1 MRGLFRRESVMPRV
15 FLLLFVLLPSLALA
29 QAPPPPLVVGR
40 AWVIADVSS
49 GQILAAEK
57 ADERFEPA
65 SLTKVM
71 TAYLVFT
78 ALKEKK
84 LTLEDQVTVSEKA
97 WRAPGSRMFIE
108 PKKPVSVDDLIRGM
122 IVQSGND
129 ACIALAE
136 RVAGS
141 EEAFA
146 GMMNREAER
155 LGMKNTKYMNV
166 SGLPDPQHYS
176 TARDLYLLASALIRD
191 FPEQYALYY
200 SLREFRYNAIT
211 QVNRNRLLW
220 LDNTVDGMK
229 TGFTEAAGY
238 CLIASSR
245 RGPRRL
251 LSVLLGSTAESTR
264 AQESQKL
271 LNWGFQF
278 FDAVRLYAAGAP
290 VKDIEVWKGAKG
302 ALKAGF
308 RNDLVVAV
316 PKGQGEKLKAELLSL
331 SPLVAPVNEGDR
343 VGNLRVTLEGKP
355 LGEYPVVALEAVPAA
370 GIFGRAW
377 DTLRLWFK

>member
-1 MRGLFRRESVMPRV
+1 MLRRFLFLILAFPM
-15 FLLLFVLLPSLALA
+15 LALA
-29 QAPPPPLVVGR
+29 QAPVDWVTRPSVVGR
-40 AWVIADVSS
+40 AWVVADVSS

-57 ADERFEPA
+57 PDERFEPA
-65 SLTKVM
+65 SLTKLM
-71 TAYLVFT
+71 TAYVVFN

-84 LTLEDQVTVSEKA
+84 LALGDQISVSEKA

-108 PKKPVSVDDLIRGM
+108 PRMPVTVDELIRGM

-136 RVAGS
+136 RIAGS

-146 GMMNREAER
+146 GLMNREAER
-155 LGMKNTKYMNV
+155 LGMKNTKYMNA
-166 SGLPDPQHYS
+166 SGLPDPQHYA
-176 TARDLYLLASALIRD
+176 TARDLYLLAAALIRD
-191 FPEQYALYY
+191 FPEQYAQYY
-200 SLREFRYNAIT
+200 SLREYRYNGIT

-238 CLIASSR
+238 CLVASSK

-251 LSVLLGSTAESTR
+251 LTVLLGSTSESTR

-278 FDAVRLYAAGAP
+278 FDAVRLYAGGAA
-290 VKDIEVWKGAKG
+290 VKEIEIWKGTKPV
-302 ALKAGF
+302 LKAGF

-331 SPLVAPVNEGDR
+331 SPLVAPVADGGR
-343 VGNLRVTLEGKP
+343 VGNLRVTLDGKL
-355 LGEYPVVALEAVPAA
+355 LGEYPVVALEGVPLA
-370 GIFGRAW
+370 GFFGRAW
-377 DTLRLWFK
+377 DTLRLWLK

>member
-1 MRGLFRRESVMPRV
+1 MPRR
-15 FLLLFVLLPSLALA
+15 FLLVLLALPLLALA
-29 QAPPPPLVVGR
+29 QVPQPPQVIGR
-40 AWVIADVSS
+40 AWVVADVSS

-57 ADERFEPA
+57 PDERFEPA
-65 SLTKVM
+65 SLTKLM
-71 TAYLVFT
+71 TAYLVFA

-84 LTLEDQVTVSEKA
+84 LALEDQVGVSEKA

-108 PKKPVSVDDLIRGM
+108 PKRPVTVDELIRGM
-122 IVQSGND
+122 VVQSGND

-136 RVAGS
+136 RIAGS

-146 GMMNREAER
+146 GLMNREAER
-155 LGMKNTKYMNV
+155 LGMKNSKYMNA

-191 FPEQYALYY
+191 FPEQYAQYY
-200 SLREFRYNAIT
+200 SQREYRYNGIT

-238 CLIASSR
+238 CLVASSK

-251 LSVLLGSTAESTR
+251 LSVLLGSTSESTR

-278 FDAVRLYAAGAP
+278 FDAVRLYAGGAP
-290 VKDIEVWKGAKG
+290 VKEIEVFKGAKP

-308 RNDLVVAV
+308 RSDLVVAV
-316 PKGQGEKLKAELLSL
+316 PKGQGDKLKAELLSL
-331 SPLVAPVNEGDR
+331 SPLVAPVAAGAR

-355 LGEYPVVALEAVPAA
+355 VGEYPVVALEAVAEA
-370 GIFGRAW
+370 GFFGRAW
-377 DTLRLWFK
+377 DTLRLWLK

>member
-1 MRGLFRRESVMPRV
+1 MLRKFFSLI
-15 FLLLFVLLPSLALA
+15 LLFPLLVLA
-29 QAPPPPLVVGR
+29 QTPQPPQVIGR
-40 AWVIADVSS
+40 AWVLADVSS

-65 SLTKVM
+65 SLTKIM
-71 TAYLVFT
+71 TAYVVFG

-84 LTLEDQVTVSEKA
+84 LRLEEQLSVSEKA

-108 PKKPVSVDDLIRGM
+108 PRKPVSADELIRGM

-136 RVAGS
+136 RIAGS

-146 GMMNREAER
+146 GTMNREAER
-155 LGMKNTKYMNV
+155 LGMKNTKFMNA

-191 FPEQYALYY
+191 FPEQYAQYY
-200 SLREFRYNAIT
+200 SLREYRYNGIT
-211 QVNRNRLLW
+211 QPNRNRLLW
-220 LDNTVDGMK
+220 LDSTVDGMK

-238 CLIASSR
+238 CLFASSK

-251 LSVLLGSTAESTR
+251 LSVLLGSTSESTR

-278 FDAVRLYAAGAP
+278 FDAVRLYAGGAA
-290 VKDIEVWKGAKG
+290 VKEIEIWKGTKNS
-302 ALKAGF
+302 LKAGF
-308 RNDLVVAV
+308 RNDLVIAV

-331 SPLVAPVNEGDR
+331 SPLLAPVAEGGR
-343 VGNLRVTLEGKP
+343 VGNLRVTLDGKP
-355 LGEYPVVALEAVPAA
+355 LGEYPVVALEAVPEA
-370 GIFGRAW
+370 GFFGRAW
-377 DTLRLWFK
+377 DTLRLWLK

>member
-1 MRGLFRRESVMPRV
+1 MLRKFFALI
-15 FLLLFVLLPSLALA
+15 LLLPLLALA
-29 QAPPPPLVVGR
+29 QAPQPPQVIGR
-40 AWVIADVSS
+40 AWVVADVSS

-65 SLTKVM
+65 SLTKLM
-71 TAYLVFT
+71 TAYLVFA

-84 LTLEDQVTVSEKA
+84 LALEDQLSVSEKA

-108 PKKPVSVDDLIRGM
+108 PKKPVNVDDLIRGM

-136 RVAGS
+136 RIAGS

-155 LGMKNTKYMNV
+155 LGMKNSKFMNA

-176 TARDLYLLASALIRD
+176 TARDLYLLAGALIRD
-191 FPEQYALYY
+191 FPAQYAQYY
-200 SLREFRYNAIT
+200 SLREFRYNGIT
-211 QVNRNRLLW
+211 QPNRNRLLW
-220 LDNTVDGMK
+220 LDSTVDGMK

-238 CLIASSR
+238 CLVASSK

-251 LSVLLGSTAESTR
+251 LSVLLGSTSESTR

-278 FDAVRLYAAGAP
+278 FDAVRLYAGGAA
-290 VKDIEVWKGAKG
+290 VKEIEVWKGAKNS
-302 ALKAGF
+302 LKAGF
-308 RNDLVVAV
+308 RNDLVIAV

-331 SPLVAPVNEGDR
+331 SPLVAPVAEGGR
-343 VGNLRVTLEGKP
+343 VGNLRVTLDGKP
-355 LGEYPVVALEAVPAA
+355 LGEYPVVALEAVPEA
-370 GIFGRAW
+370 GFFGRAW
-377 DTLRLWFK
+377 DTLRLWLK

>member
-1 MRGLFRRESVMPRV
+1 MLALACPW
-15 FLLLFVLLPSLALA
+15 LALA
-29 QAPPPPLVVGR
+29 QAPQAPQVVAR
-40 AWVIADVSS
+40 AWVVADVSS

-57 ADERFEPA
+57 PDERFEPA
-65 SLTKVM
+65 SLTKLM
-71 TAYLVFT
+71 TAYLVFA

-84 LTLEDQVTVSEKA
+84 LALEQQVSVSEKA

-108 PKKPVSVDDLIRGM
+108 PKKPVLVDELIRGM

-136 RVAGS
+136 RIAGS

-155 LGMKNTKYMNV
+155 LGMKNSRFMNA
-166 SGLPDPQHYS
+166 SGLPDPRHYA
-176 TARDLYLLASALIRD
+176 TARDLHLLAMALIRD
-191 FPEQYALYY
+191 FPEQYAQYY
-200 SLREFRYNAIT
+200 SQREYRYNGIT
-211 QVNRNRLLW
+211 QMNRNRLLW
-220 LDNTVDGMK
+220 LDDSVDGMK

-238 CLIASSR
+238 CLVASSK
-245 RGPRRL
+245 RGTRRL
-251 LSVLLGSTAESTR
+251 LSVLLGSTSETTR

-278 FDAVRLYAAGAP
+278 YDAVRLYAGGAA
-290 VKDIEVWKGAKG
+290 VKEIEIWKGAKST
-302 ALKAGF
+302 LKAGF
-308 RNDLVVAV
+308 RSDLVVSV
-316 PKGQGEKLKAELLSL
+316 PKGQGDRLKAELLSI
-331 SPLVAPVNEGDR
+331 SPLLAPVAEGTR

-355 LGEYPVVALEAVPAA
+355 LGEYPVVALEAVEAA
-370 GIFGRAW
+370 GFFGRAW

>member
-1 MRGLFRRESVMPRV
+1 MLQRFLILILFAP
-15 FLLLFVLLPSLALA
+15 LFAPQFAHP
-29 QAPPPPLVVGR
+29 QAPQPPQVVGR
-40 AWVIADVSS
+40 AWVLADVTS

-65 SLTKVM
+65 SLTKLM
-71 TAYLVFT
+71 TAYVVFA

-84 LTLEDQVTVSEKA
+84 LKLDEQVSVSEKA

-108 PKKPVSVDDLIRGM
+108 PKKPVSVDELIRGM

-129 ACIALAE
+129 ACTALAE

-146 GMMNREAER
+146 TLMNREAER
-155 LGMKNTKYMNV
+155 LGMKNSKFMNA
-166 SGLPDPQHYS
+166 SGLPDPQHYA
-176 TARDLYLLASALIRD
+176 TARDLYLLATALIRD
-191 FPEQYALYY
+191 FPEQYAQYY
-200 SLREFRYNAIT
+200 SQREYRYNGIT

-220 LDNTVDGMK
+220 LDNSVDGMK

-238 CLIASSR
+238 CLVASSK

-251 LSVLLGSTAESTR
+251 LSVLLGSTSETTR

-278 FDAVRLYAAGAP
+278 FDAVKLYAGGAA
-290 VKDIEVWKGAKG
+290 VKEIEVWKGTKST
-302 ALKAGF
+302 LKAGF
-308 RNDLVVAV
+308 RGDLVVTV

-331 SPLVAPVNEGDR
+331 SPLVAPVAEGGR

-355 LGEYPVVALEAVPAA
+355 LGEFPVVALEAVPAA
-370 GIFGRAW
+370 GIVGRAW
-377 DTLRLWFK
+377 DTLRLWLK